1 LPFERKAIYLQTKYQ
16 TDDYEQYVFR
26 MVVAQLK
33 IEEVVSYTAVWL
45 IERYNRACRSCG
57 RPGFFFAG
65 RQGGMTARP

>member
-1 LPFERKAIYLQTKYQ
+1 MQTKYQ

-57 RPGFFFAG
+57 RPGFFFCRAAKRNDG
-65 RQGGMTARP
+65 KAITGH

>member
-1 LPFERKAIYLQTKYQ
+1 
-16 TDDYEQYVFR
+16 